1 LAFQQDHFMAER
13 PLSPHLGIYRFG
25 YTMSLSILHRITG
38 VALSVALIAGIAWL
52 VAAAS
57 GAEAYG
63 RTLAILGSWPF
74 KAAFGLALVALVYH
88 FCNGLRHLAWD
99 AGWGFERA
107 AAKRSAL
114 IVIVASVLIA
124 ALCIY
129 LAFCPVVGS

>member
-1 LAFQQDHFMAER
+1 LQDYFMAER

-38 VALSVALIAGIAWL
+38 VALSVALIAGVCWL
-52 VAAAS
+52 IGAAR
-57 GAEAYG
+57 GEQAYG
-63 RTLAILGSWPF
+63 RTLAVLSSWPL
-74 KAAFGLALVALVYH
+74 KLAFALALVAFIYH

-114 IVIVASVLIA
+114 IVIAVSVLIA
-124 ALCIY
+124 ALCLY
-129 LAFCPVVGS
+129 LAFCPAVRS